1 MNVDRTKLE
10 NYLSNKFLNI
20 ILGKKYDEI
29 KIYNYAYDKYN
40 MPKGDFSDF
49 VAGRKAIQ
57 EANDFALF
65 IMLDSVINNKCST
78 KKLSEYFTDREIE
91 QYGASKI
98 KEETKVEFP
107 LLFPMIKVAADQWIG
122 SIDVNMFCNLQNNGL
137 INYNPETQRA
147 MTRITRKD
155 SSMYKITLNKTAVNE
170 ITNDFIENIYIPDTI
185 TLNIPADD
193 EYADFYYDEDHCQ
206 IVINSLKTFD
216 INDGY
221 HRYVSMFRAKAI
233 NPEFNYPMELRIT
246 NFDTQ
251 KSQRM
256 IYQMDQKT
264 KMTKA
269 VSDTYNVYAPQN
281 KVVQRIN
288 ENSMC
293 NICGFISRDEGKI
306 NYALL
311 AECIGHLYFAKK
323 RNINTPE
330 TRKEIIRVSKE
341 LIEDFNILTET
352 DEKYLDKK
360 YSSEEIVALSVVF
373 YYYDGKD
380 KMTMI
385 NAFHSIMDHSEEL
398 IAKYIGSRMSRS
410 FKSSSQKMMNFIKEN
425 FNV

>member
-10 NYLSNKFLNI
+10 NYLSEKLLSI
-20 ILGKKYDEI
+20 VLGKKYDEI
-29 KIYNYAYDKYN
+29 KMYDYAYEKYN
-40 MPKGDFSDF
+40 MSKGDFSDF
-49 VAGRKAIQ
+49 TSGRRTLQ

-65 IMLDSVINNKCST
+65 IMLDSVINNTHSK

-91 QYGASKI
+91 QYSNSKI
-98 KEETKVEFP
+98 KEEKKIKFP
-107 LLFPMIKVAADQWIG
+107 LIFPMIQVAADQWIG
-122 SIDVNMFCNLQNNGL
+122 SVDVDTFCNLQNDGL
-137 INYNPETQRA
+137 INYNPDTQRA
-147 MTRITRKD
+147 MTKITRSNND
-155 SSMYKITLNKTAVNE
+155 MYKITLNKTAVNE
-170 ITNDFIENIYIPDTI
+170 ITNDFIEKIYIPDTI
-185 TLNIPADD
+185 TLNISADD
-193 EYADFYYDEDHCQ
+193 ENADFYYDEENRQ
-206 IVINSLKTFD
+206 LVINSLRNFD

-221 HRYVSMFRAKAI
+221 HRYVSMFRAKSR

-246 NFDTQ
+246 NFNVQ

-264 KMTKA
+264 KMSKS

-293 NICGFISRDEGKI
+293 NVCGLISRDDGKI

-311 AECIGHLYFAKK
+311 AECIGYLYFPKK
-323 RNINTPE
+323 RNTDTTE

-341 LIEDFNILTET
+341 LVEDFNILTET

-373 YYYDGKD
+373 YCYDGKD
-380 KMTMI
+380 KTTMI
-385 NAFHSIMDHSEEL
+385 DAFYSIMDHSEEL
-398 IAKYIGSRMSRS
+398 IAEHIGSRMSRS
-410 FKSSSQKMMNFIKEN
+410 FKSSSKKMINFIKEN